1 MSTILCIDTAGEQ
14 GMLLL
19 MQQGECVAMRSNPE
33 QQTHAAFLQ
42 PAIADM
48 LQQTGIAMKD
58 VQAVAV
64 SNGPGSYTGLRVGLA
79 AAKGLCFALNIRLIT
94 LGTLDIMAKA
104 MHQLQP
110 AADAYCPMI
119 DARRMEVFT
128 ALYNNALQQLHAP
141 AAVLLD
147 EQFLQ
152 TERTTQQIVYAG
164 SGAAKWTTL
173 IKENNLIISEAAW
186 RDAFVTLAGQA
197 FQLQQWADTAYA
209 EPFYCKA
216 FYQPVK
222 KTAE

>member
-14 GMLLL
+14 GMVLLV
-19 MQQGECVAMRSNPE
+19 QQGECIAMRSNQE

-42 PAIADM
+42 PAIADI
-48 LQQTGIAMKD
+48 LHETGIAMKE

-79 AAKGLCFALNIRLIT
+79 AAKGLCFALNIPLIT

-104 MHQLQP
+104 MQQLQP
-110 AADAYCPMI
+110 QADAYCPMI

-128 ALYNNALQQLHAP
+128 ALYNASLQQILTP
-141 AAVLLD
+141 AAVVLD
-147 EQFLQ
+147 EHFLEQ
-152 TERTTQQIVYAG
+152 ERVSQQIVFAG
-164 SGAAKWTTL
+164 NGAAKWTSL
-173 IKENNLIISEAAW
+173 INENNLIINEAAG
-186 RDAFVTLAGQA
+186 RNAFVSLSWQA
-197 FQLQQWADTAYA
+197 FQQRQWADTAYA

-222 KTAE
+222 KSAE